1 MNTKNI
7 IIVLVLLIVS
17 IGFTNARAD
26 VIKDVVTEAKYEM
39 KEFNEETVPAVV
51 ADVKA
56 LPKNTKNFVS
66 KEIEK
71 TNTEG
76 TVLNDE
82 AYERATSVYLVD
94 RVVPMLPEKLSN
106 KVCSL
111 NFIGCIA
118 KLKLYIY
125 LSHYVARVLALKPL
139 HWFVRY

>member
-17 IGFTNARAD
+17 IGLTNARAD

-56 LPKNTKNFVS
+56 LPKNTNNFVS

-71 TNTEG
+71 TKEFQKESWADAKQQTAKNWNKIKSFFTG
-76 TVLNDE
+76 LNKKAE
-82 AYERATSVYLVD
+82 
-94 RVVPMLPEKLSN
+94 
-106 KVCSL
+106 
-111 NFIGCIA
+111 
-118 KLKLYIY
+118 
-125 LSHYVARVLALKPL
+125 
-139 HWFVRY
+139 

>member
-56 LPKNTKNFVS
+56 LPNNTKNFVS

-71 TNTEG
+71 TKEFQKESWADAKQQTAKNWNKIKSFFTG
-76 TVLNDE
+76 LNKKAE
-82 AYERATSVYLVD
+82 
-94 RVVPMLPEKLSN
+94 
-106 KVCSL
+106 
-111 NFIGCIA
+111 
-118 KLKLYIY
+118 
-125 LSHYVARVLALKPL
+125 
-139 HWFVRY
+139 